1 MIMRA
6 GAKRF
11 DLQTRLTYSDQRR
24 SALVATQKPT
34 LTTTGARWTQ
44 PLLPLVYGLAL
55 AACAQGG
62 PRANQPSSFVL
73 SVVGTND
80 LHGHI
85 DHLAWF
91 SGYLN
96 NLREARKKDGA
107 VVLLDGGD
115 MFQGTLASNLGEG
128 QVVVEAYNHLGY
140 DAAAIGNHEFDFG
153 PEGPAAAPL
162 AAADDPRGALKAR
175 ARQARFPFLTANVKE
190 EATNRILQ
198 GKNISATA
206 MFTRNGVTVGLI
218 GVTTQDT
225 ARATLARNFAGLK
238 ISALASTIAQH
249 ASELRVRGAHV
260 IIVAAHA
267 GAACH
272 DFSAPQDLRSC
283 VGNKEIFDVA
293 QALPPRLVDAI
304 VAGHTHA
311 GVAHEAAGIPIIE
324 AHSYGRAFGR
334 VDLVLDR
341 KTKRVLRHRL
351 FPPQDICADTRAGTC
366 MTKAYEARPVQADQT
381 LARLIS
387 RSLAHVKQVAE
398 RPLNSQALATIPRAY
413 KVESALGNLFTDLM
427 LAARPAA
434 HVAIT
439 NGGGL
444 RQDIPQGPM
453 RYEHLYEAMPFDNTF
468 ATAEITAAQLAD
480 VFRRNLQSDKGILS
494 VSGLRVRA
502 RCENNALE
510 VRLLRDDGAPIAA
523 NKRLILLTTDFLATG
538 GDGLLKGIKFNLEEM
553 PPVRDEMGRVLAAN
567 PKDYD
572 PQVLLDPSRPRL
584 IYPAPR
590 PVRCDL

>member
-1 MIMRA
+1 M
-6 GAKRF
+6 
-11 DLQTRLTYSDQRR
+11 
-24 SALVATQKPT
+24 
-34 LTTTGARWTQ
+34 
-44 PLLPLVYGLAL
+44 YGLAL
-55 AACAQGG
+55 AACAQAGA
-62 PRANQPSSFVL
+62 RADHHSNGFVL

-91 SGYLN
+91 GGYVN
-96 NLREARKKDGA
+96 NLRAARHTDGA
-107 VVLLDGGD
+107 VVLLDAGD

-128 QVVVEAYNHLGY
+128 QVVVDAYNLLGY

-162 AAADDPRGALKAR
+162 SAHDDPRGALKAR
-175 ARQARFPFLTANVKE
+175 AKQARFAFLTANVKE
-190 EATNRILQ
+190 ETTNRILQ
-198 GKNISATA
+198 GTNIAATA
-206 MFTRNGVTVGLI
+206 MFTRRGVKVGLI

-225 ARATLARNFAGLK
+225 ARATLARNFSGLQ
-238 ISALASTIAQH
+238 ISPLARTITDH
-249 ASELRVRGAHV
+249 ARVLRGRGAHV
-260 IIVAAHA
+260 VIVAAHA

-272 DFSAPQDLRSC
+272 DVSSPQDLSSC
-283 VGNKEIFDVA
+283 VGNREIFDVA
-293 QALPPRLVDAI
+293 QALPTGLVDAI

-311 GVAHEAAGIPIIE
+311 AVAHEVAGIPIIE

-334 VDLVLDR
+334 VDLILDR

-351 FPPQDICADTRAGTC
+351 FPPQDICVDTRAGTC
-366 MTKAYEARPVQADQT
+366 LTNAYEARAVQADET

-387 RSLAHVKQVAE
+387 GSLAHVEKIAA
-398 RPLNSQALATIPRAY
+398 RPLHSRALAPIERAY

-453 RYEHLYEAMPFDNTF
+453 LYEHLYEAMPFDNTF
-468 ATAEITAAQLAD
+468 ASAEITAAQLSD

-502 RCENNALE
+502 RCEGGALAVE
-510 VRLLRDDGAPIAA
+510 LLRDDESAIAA
-523 NKRLILLTTDFLATG
+523 NERLTLLTTDFLATG
-538 GDGLLKGIKFNLEEM
+538 GDGLLAGIKFDLEAM
-553 PPVRDEMGRVLAAN
+553 PPVRDEMGRMLAAH
-567 PKDYD
+567 PQVYD
-572 PQVLLDPSRPRL
+572 PKALFDASRPRL
-584 IYPAPR
+584 TYPAPR
-590 PVRCDL
+590 PVRCGP